1 MPMPRKDPYRAHNFR
16 IEIDGIDR
24 GGFRQ
29 VSGLETTSTP
39 IDYREG
45 DGPLHVQKLPG
56 LVTYAPLM
64 LQGGMTDDD
73 SLWQWRKA
81 AMEGKV
87 DRKNGSIVLLD
98 EERKE
103 VARWNF
109 TDAWPSRWTG
119 PALNATGNEVAIESI
134 EITHEGVTRA

>member
-1 MPMPRKDPYRAHNFR
+1 MPLARKDPYRVHNFR

-45 DGPLHVQKLPG
+45 DQDLHVQKLPG
-56 LVTYAPLM
+56 LVTYAPIV
-64 LQGGMTDDD
+64 LQGGLTDDEA
-73 SLWQWRKA
+73 LWNWRKTV
-81 AMEGKV
+81 MDGSVE
-87 DRKNGSIVLLD
+87 RKNGSIILLD
-98 EERKE
+98 EGRKE

-109 TDAWPSRWTG
+109 SDAWPSKWTG
-119 PALNATGNEVAIESI
+119 PAFNATGSEVAIESL